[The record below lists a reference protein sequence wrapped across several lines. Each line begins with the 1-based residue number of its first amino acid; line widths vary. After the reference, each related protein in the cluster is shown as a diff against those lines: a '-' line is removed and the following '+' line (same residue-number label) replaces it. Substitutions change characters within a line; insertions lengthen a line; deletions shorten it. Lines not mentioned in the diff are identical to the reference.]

1 MRTIGLIGGMS
12 WASTVPYYRTINET
26 ISARLGGLH
35 SAQLVLYSVDFAAI
49 EAMQRAG
56 DWATAGRALAEAA
69 QAVERAGAQCV
80 VVCANTM
87 HKVAPAI
94 EAAIR
99 IPLLHIAD
107 ATADAIKAAGVG
119 RVGLLGTR
127 FTMEQDF
134 YKDRL
139 AQRHDLE
146 VLVPD
151 AAARDLVHRVIYEE
165 LCLGR
170 VLDSSRSAVR
180 QVMARLVDGGAQAMI
195 LGCTELTLLV
205 RPEDASVPLFDTTDI
220 HARTAAEWALAA

>member
-1 MRTIGLIGGMS
+1 
-12 WASTVPYYRTINET
+12 
-26 ISARLGGLH
+26 
-35 SAQLVLYSVDFAAI
+35 
-49 EAMQRAG
+49 MQRAD
-56 DWATAGRALAEAA
+56 DWARAGRVLADAA

-94 EAAIR
+94 EAAVR

-107 ATADAIKAAGVG
+107 ATADAIRTAGIG

-134 YKDRL
+134 YKERL
-139 AQRHDLE
+139 AQRHGLD

-151 AAARDLVHRVIYEE
+151 AAARDLVHRLIYEE

-170 VLDSSRSAVR
+170 VLDASRSAVR
-180 QVMARLVDGGAQAMI
+180 QVMARLVDAGAQAMI

-205 RPEDASVPLFDTTDI
+205 RPQDASVPLFDTTDI